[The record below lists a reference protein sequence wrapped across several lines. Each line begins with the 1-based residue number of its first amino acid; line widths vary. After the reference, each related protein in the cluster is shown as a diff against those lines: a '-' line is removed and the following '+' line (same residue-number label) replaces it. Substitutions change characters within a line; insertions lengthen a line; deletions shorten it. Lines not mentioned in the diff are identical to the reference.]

1 MHNDRMLFYC
11 IFFLSITITIIFG
24 QQTIIYVKRGD
35 IAELCDNRS
44 TSIYAY
50 EYRSIDGKKNL
61 IVEPSKDDR
70 YSNPYLTSL
79 LRINN
84 VNENDSGLYKCPQDD
99 TEWQRLQ
106 VYGKFNNKQKR
117 KDKLSLHHKLIAY
130 HFLY

>member
-50 EYRSIDGKKNL
+50 EYRSTDGKKNL

-70 YSNPYLTSL
+70 YSNPYRTSL

-99 TEWQRLQ
+99 TEWQKLQ
-106 VYGKFNNKQKR
+106 VYGKLNK

>member
-70 YSNPYLTSL
+70 YSNPYRTSL

-99 TEWQRLQ
+99 TEWQKLQ
-106 VYGKFNNKQKR
+106 VYGKY
-117 KDKLSLHHKLIAY
+117 KDKRYMLLSMM
-130 HFLY
+130 

>member
-1 MHNDRMLFYC
+1 MLFYC

-70 YSNPYLTSL
+70 YSNPYRTSL

-99 TEWQRLQ
+99 TEWQKLQ
-106 VYGKFNNKQKR
+106 VYGKLNK